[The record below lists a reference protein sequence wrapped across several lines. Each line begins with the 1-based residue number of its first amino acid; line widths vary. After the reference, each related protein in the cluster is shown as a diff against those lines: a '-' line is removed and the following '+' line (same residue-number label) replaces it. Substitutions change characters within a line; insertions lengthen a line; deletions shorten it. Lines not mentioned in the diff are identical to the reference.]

1 VLTGPLVIL
10 ILKSAVGAV
19 TVLLLASLVALS
31 MGNIRLHGRINL
43 AFFVLTL
50 IALLGFELV
59 IRVINP
65 EVFRYIDEN
74 EVLRRALNIHLCF
87 AVPSAVLMPVM
98 LYTGLKRHLFRWPVQ
113 RPVDRH
119 VCHRG
124 LFPAT
129 LNDDVARNVNNW
141 FSQARWSRTSAST
154 SPRRPNADGSRASP
168 YAIQCPT

>member
-98 LYTGLKRHLFRWPVQ
+98 LYTGLKRHREVHIFFA
-113 RPVDRH
+113 
-119 VCHRG
+119 G
-124 LFPAT
+124 LFSGLWTGTFVTGVFFLPH
-129 LNDDVARNVNNW
+129 
-141 FSQARWSRTSAST
+141 
-154 SPRRPNADGSRASP
+154 
-168 YAIQCPT
+168 